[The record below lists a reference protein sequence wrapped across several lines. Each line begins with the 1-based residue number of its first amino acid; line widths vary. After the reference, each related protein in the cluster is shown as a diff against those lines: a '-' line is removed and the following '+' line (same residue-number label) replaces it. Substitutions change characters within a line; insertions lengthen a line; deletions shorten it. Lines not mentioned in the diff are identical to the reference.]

1 MVTVQ
6 QFREGYDRLAEAV
19 NAHDLERSDQLIDM
33 LYTPDFVHHPGAS
46 RHPRGPE
53 GYKQILRAVFEHHP
67 NFQMTL
73 QDVFASGDRV
83 VTRWVLLLTDAAT
96 GQPVE
101 RMDITIHR
109 YE

>member
-1 MVTVQ
+1 
-6 QFREGYDRLAEAV
+6 
-19 NAHDLERSDQLIDM
+19 
-33 LYTPDFVHHPGAS
+33 
-46 RHPRGPE
+46 
-53 GYKQILRAVFEHHP
+53 
-67 NFQMTL
+67 MTL

-109 YE
+109 YEGGKIAEEWELVGELDSEQK